1 MMNNF
6 RPQSA
11 VIRTEDPR
19 FLTGAGEYV
28 DDINIPNQTFGYL
41 LRSPHANAQII
52 SIEIEEAKLASG
64 VIGILTGKDYLAA
77 GLGPMPHS
85 VSKTENFDPENIYKA
100 IQYPLAPE
108 HVRYVGDGVAFI
120 IAESKTQAQDAAEL
134 IKVDYKVLKAVVA
147 PGKAIDEDSPL
158 VREDCPNNVAYEF
171 HEGDQAAVNQ
181 AFDSAAHIVQ
191 QRIYINRL
199 TASPMETR
207 GVVADYNPISKL
219 TTVHLPTQGA
229 FGARSMLANIL
240 FKQPIENFRIIT
252 GDVGGSFGMKGA
264 MYPETP
270 LSVWASQR
278 YGRPVKW
285 VSDRSEAFMS
295 DCHARDKIVNTELAL
310 DKDYNFLALRVHA
323 IANTGAYYSTM
334 SIFPIIRST
343 SGLAGSYKTPV
354 IHYHATAVFS
364 NSNPMA
370 PYRGSGRP
378 DAGYIIE
385 RIIDV
390 AARKLKI
397 DPIEL
402 RKRNIIPEESM
413 PFKPALGPVYDSGN
427 FSKNQEI
434 ALEKANASNFEVRRE
449 AAKKRGKLLG
459 FGIGNNVESAAPP
472 GQEWAKIKILE
483 DGSATLFA
491 GSTDQGQGH
500 ATMYTQIICERLGL
514 TPEQIKIVEG
524 DTQTL
529 DAGFGAGGSK
539 VSGLG
544 GSAVF
549 ETARLIIE
557 RGKEIAAQQMEVAN
571 IDIEYSD
578 QKFSVVG
585 TDRIIS
591 LAEVARIA
599 KAKHEDGLLAIG
611 TYETGAATFPSG
623 CHTCELEVDPD
634 TGKVEIKRY
643 VAVTDVGNAI
653 NPKQV
658 EGQVRGGVVQALG
671 QVFSEKITYEPTSG
685 QLLSGSY
692 MDYAMPKAKD
702 MCFIETYNNPSITK
716 VNPLGVKGAGEI
728 GTGCAVAT
736 FVNALVDALSPM
748 NILHIDTPATAETIW
763 KAMQTA
769 EKSKNLI

>member
-1 MMNNF
+1 MNNF
-6 RPQSA
+6 SPQSA
-11 VIRTEDPR
+11 VIRTEDPK
-19 FLTGAGEYV
+19 FLKGAGEYV
-28 DDINIPNQTFGYL
+28 DDINFPNQTYGHL
-41 LRSPHANAQII
+41 LRSPHASAKII
-52 SIEIEEAKLASG
+52 SIDINEAKLAPG
-64 VIGILTGKDYLAA
+64 VIDILTGKDYLAA
-77 GLGPMPHS
+77 GLGSMPHS
-85 VSKTENFDPENIYKA
+85 TSKSENFNPENIYQA
-100 IQYPLAPE
+100 VQYPLASDQ
-108 HVRYVGDGVAFI
+108 VRYVGDGVAFI
-120 IAESKTQAQDAAEL
+120 IAESKVQAQDAAEL
-134 IKVDYKVLKAVVA
+134 IKIEYKVLDAVVG
-147 PGKAIDEDSPL
+147 PSMAIDANGPL
-158 VREDCPNNVAYEF
+158 VREDCPNNIAYEF
-171 HEGDQAAVNQ
+171 HEGDQVAVDQ
-181 AFDSAAHIVQ
+181 AFKDARHVIKQ
-191 QRIYINRL
+191 KIRINRL

-207 GVVADYNPISKL
+207 GVVADYNPISKF

-229 FGARSMLANIL
+229 FGARNMLANIL
-240 FKQPIENFRIIT
+240 FNQPIESFRVIT

-270 LSVWASQR
+270 LAVWASQKC
-278 YGRPVKW
+278 GRPVKW
-285 VSDRSEAFMS
+285 VSDRSEAFVS

-310 DKDYNFLALRVHA
+310 DKNYNFLALRVHA

-334 SIFPIIRST
+334 SVFPIIRST
-343 SGLAGSYKTPV
+343 SGLAGSYKTPA

-390 AARKLKI
+390 AARQLNI

-402 RKRNIIPEESM
+402 RSRNIISENDM
-413 PFKPALGPVYDSGN
+413 PFEPALGPSYDSGN

-434 ALEKANASNFEVRRE
+434 ALEKANANDFEMRRA
-449 AAKKRGKLLG
+449 AAKVRGKLLG
-459 FGIGNNVESAAPP
+459 FGVGNNVESAAPP

-483 DGSATLFA
+483 DGSAALFA

-514 TPEQIKIVEG
+514 EPEQIKIVEG

-549 ETARLIIE
+549 ETARLILE
-557 RGKEIAAQQMEVAN
+557 RGKEIAAQHFEAATK
-571 IDIEYSD
+571 DIEYKN
-578 QKFSVVG
+578 QNFSVVG

-591 LAEVARIA
+591 LSEVAKIA
-599 KAKHEDGLLAIG
+599 EAEHKEGLLVLG
-611 TYETGAATFPSG
+611 TYETNAATFPSG

-643 VAVTDVGNAI
+643 VAVTDVGNTI
-653 NPKQV
+653 NPTQV
-658 EGQVRGGVVQALG
+658 EGQVRGGIVQALG
-671 QVFSEKITYEPTSG
+671 QVFLEEINYDPASG

-702 MCFIETYNNPSITK
+702 ICFIETYDNPSLTS

-748 NILHIDTPATAETIW
+748 NIHHIDTPATAETIW
-763 KAMQTA
+763 QAIQA
-769 EKSKNLI
+769 SKI

>member
-1 MMNNF
+1 MINNF
-6 RPQSA
+6 SPSSA
-11 VIRTEDPR
+11 VIRTEDSR
-19 FLTGAGEYV
+19 FLRGAGEYI
-28 DDINIPNQTFGYL
+28 DDINIPNQTYGYL
-41 LRSPHANAQII
+41 LRSPHASAKII
-52 SIEIEEAKLASG
+52 SINIDAAKLAPG
-64 VIGILTGKDYLAA
+64 VVDILTGEDYLAA

-85 VSKTENFDPENIYKA
+85 VSKSENFDPANIYQA
-100 IQYPLAPE
+100 IQYPLAVDK
-108 HVRYVGDGVAFI
+108 VRYVGDGVAFI
-120 IAESKTQAQDAAEL
+120 IAESRALAQDAAEL
-134 IKVDYKVLKAVVA
+134 IKVEYKVLSAVVGPSMA
-147 PGKAIDEDSPL
+147 LDANGPL
-158 VREDCPNNVAYEF
+158 VREDCPNNIAYEF
-171 HEGDQAAVNQ
+171 HEGDQVAVNK
-181 AFDSAAHIVQ
+181 AFEGAAHIVKQ
-191 QRIYINRL
+191 KIRINRL

-207 GVVADYNPISKL
+207 GVIADYNPDSKF

-240 FKQPIENFRIIT
+240 FNQPVENFRVIT

-270 LSVWASQR
+270 LAVWASQKC
-278 YGRPVKW
+278 YRPVKW
-285 VSDRSEAFMS
+285 VSDRSEAFLS

-310 DKDYNFLALRVHA
+310 DKDLNFLALRVHA

-343 SGLAGSYKTPV
+343 SGLAGSYKTPA

-390 AARKLKI
+390 AARKLKVN
-397 DPIEL
+397 PIEL
-402 RKRNIIPEESM
+402 RSRNLISENEM
-413 PFKPALGPVYDSGN
+413 PFKPALGPSYDSGN
-427 FSKNQEI
+427 FSKNQQI
-434 ALEKANASNFEVRRE
+434 ALKKANASDFEIRRK
-449 AAKKRGKLLG
+449 ASKTQGKLLG

-472 GQEWAKIKILE
+472 GQEWAKIKILK
-483 DGSATLFA
+483 DGSVALFA

-514 TPEQIKIVEG
+514 EPDQIKIIEG

-529 DAGFGAGGSK
+529 EAGFGAGGSK

-549 ETARLIIE
+549 ETARLILE
-557 RGKEIAAQQMEVAN
+557 RGKELAAQQLEVA
-571 IDIEYSD
+571 IRDVEYKN
-578 QKFSVVG
+578 QNFSVVG
-585 TDRIIS
+585 TDRIITLS
-591 LAEVARIA
+591 EVAKIA
-599 KAKHEDGLLAIG
+599 ETEHKDGLLMIG
-611 TYETGAATFPSG
+611 TYKTNAATFPSG
-623 CHTCELEVDPD
+623 CHTCELEIDPD
-634 TGKVEIKRY
+634 TGNVDIKRY
-643 VAVTDVGNAI
+643 VAVTDVGNTI
-653 NPKQV
+653 NPTQV
-658 EGQVRGGVVQALG
+658 DGQVRGGIVQALG
-671 QVFSEKITYEPTSG
+671 QVFSEEINYDQASG

-692 MDYAMPKAKD
+692 MDYAMPKAND
-702 MCFIETYNNPSITK
+702 ICFIETYDNPSITF

-748 NILHIDTPATAETIW
+748 NIHHIDTPATAEKIW
-763 KAMQTA
+763 QAIQS
-769 EKSKNLI
+769 SKK

>member
-6 RPQSA
+6 SPQSA

-19 FLTGAGEYV
+19 FLRGSGEYI
-28 DDINIPNQTFGYL
+28 DDINIPNQTYGYL
-41 LRSPHANAQII
+41 LRSPHASAKII
-52 SIEIEEAKLASG
+52 SIDTNDAKLAPG
-64 VIGILTGKDYLAA
+64 VIDILTGKDYLAA

-85 VSKTENFDPENIYKA
+85 AAKSANFDPANIYQA
-100 IQYPLAPE
+100 IQYPLASDQ
-108 HVRYVGDGVAFI
+108 VRYVGDGVAFI
-120 IAESKTQAQDAAEL
+120 VAESKLQAQDAAEL
-134 IKVDYKVLKAVVA
+134 IEVEYKVLDAVVG
-147 PGKAIDEDSPL
+147 PSMAIDANGPL
-158 VREDCPNNVAYEF
+158 VREDCPNNIAYEF
-171 HEGDQAAVNQ
+171 HEGDQVAVNQ
-181 AFDSAAHIVQ
+181 AFDDAEHVVKQKI
-191 QRIYINRL
+191 RINRL

-207 GVVADYNPISKL
+207 GVVADYNKMSKF

-240 FKQPIENFRIIT
+240 LKQPIESFRVVT

-270 LSVWASQR
+270 LAVWASQK

-285 VSDRSEAFMS
+285 VSDRSEAFVS

-343 SGLAGSYKTPV
+343 SGLAGSYKTPA

-390 AARKLKI
+390 AARQLNI

-402 RKRNIIPEESM
+402 RSRNIVSADSM
-413 PFKPALGPVYDSGN
+413 PFKPALGPSYDSGN
-427 FSKNQEI
+427 FAKNQEI
-434 ALEKANASNFEVRRE
+434 ALEKSNANDIEVRRE
-449 AAKKRGKLLG
+449 AAKARGKLLG

-483 DGSATLFA
+483 DGSAALFA

-500 ATMYTQIICERLGL
+500 ATMYTQIISERLGL
-514 TPEQIKIVEG
+514 TPQQVQIVEG

-549 ETARLIIE
+549 ETARLVLE
-557 RGKEIAAQQMEVAN
+557 KGKEIAAQHFEVAA
-571 IDIEYSD
+571 IDIEYKD
-578 QKFSVVG
+578 QTFSVAG

-591 LAEVARIA
+591 LSEVAKIA
-599 KAKHEDGLLAIG
+599 TAKHNDGLLVVG
-611 TYETGAATFPSG
+611 TYETDAATFPSG

-634 TGKVEIKRY
+634 TGKVDIKRY
-643 VAVTDVGNAI
+643 VAVTDVGNTI
-653 NPKQV
+653 NPTQV
-658 EGQVRGGVVQALG
+658 EGQVRGGIVQALG
-671 QVFSEKITYEPTSG
+671 QVFLEEINYDPTSG

-692 MDYAMPKAKD
+692 MDYAMPKAED
-702 MCFIETYNNPSITK
+702 ICFIETYDNPSITN

-748 NILHIDTPATAETIW
+748 NIHHIDTPATAETIW
-763 KAMQTA
+763 QAIQA
-769 EKSKNLI
+769 SKE

>member
-1 MMNNF
+1 MNKF
-6 RPQSA
+6 SPQSA

-19 FLTGAGEYV
+19 FLKGAGEYI
-28 DDINIPNQTFGYL
+28 DDINLPNQLFGYL
-41 LRSPHANAQII
+41 LRSPHANAKII
-52 SIEIEEAKLASG
+52 AIDLSEANVGPG
-64 VIGILTGKDYLAA
+64 VVGILVGKDYLEDD
-77 GLGPMPHS
+77 LGAMPHS
-85 VSKTENFDPENIYKA
+85 AAKGANFDPAEIYQA
-100 IQYPLAPE
+100 IQYPLAVK

-120 IAESKTQAQDAAEL
+120 IAETKAQAQDASEL
-134 IKVDYKVLKAVVA
+134 ISVDYEVLDAVVGPA
-147 PGKAIDEDSPL
+147 MAISKNGPL

-171 HEGDQAAVNQ
+171 HEGDQAAVNS
-181 AFDSAAHIVQ
+181 AFQNAMHVIKQ
-191 QRIYINRL
+191 KIRINRL
-199 TASPMETR
+199 TASPIETR
-207 GVVADYNPISKL
+207 GVIADYNPETKF

-252 GDVGGSFGMKGA
+252 GDVGGSFGMKGG

-270 LSVWASQR
+270 LAVWASQK
-278 YGRPVKW
+278 YSRPVKW
-285 VSDRSEAFMS
+285 ISDRSEAFIS

-343 SGLAGSYKTPV
+343 SGLAGSYKTPA

-390 AARKLKI
+390 AARQLNI
-397 DPIEL
+397 SPMEL
-402 RKRNIIPEESM
+402 RKRNLISPDSM
-413 PFKPALGPVYDSGN
+413 PFKPALGPVYDSGD
-427 FSKNQEI
+427 FVENQKI
-434 ALEKANASNFEVRRE
+434 ALNKADANGFEARRIE
-449 AAKKRGKLLG
+449 AKSRGKLLG

-472 GQEWAKIKILE
+472 GQEWAKIKILK
-483 DGSATLFA
+483 DGTAALFA

-500 ATMYTQIICERLGL
+500 ATMYTQIISERLGL
-514 TPEQIKIVEG
+514 APEQIKIVEG

-529 DAGFGAGGSK
+529 DVGFGTGGSK

-549 ETARLIIE
+549 ETARLILE
-557 RGKEIAAQQMEVAN
+557 KGKAIAAEHLEVAVV
-571 IDIEYSD
+571 DIEYEN
-578 QKFSVVG
+578 QTFSVTG
-585 TDRIIS
+585 TDRGIS
-591 LAEVARIA
+591 LSEVAKIA
-599 KAKHEDGLLAIG
+599 GDETNDGLIIVG
-611 TYETGAATFPSG
+611 TYETSAPTFPSG
-623 CHTCELEVDPD
+623 CHACELEVDPD
-634 TGKVEIKRY
+634 TGKVEITRY
-643 VAVTDVGNAI
+643 VAVTDVGNTI
-653 NPKQV
+653 NPTQV
-658 EGQVRGGVVQALG
+658 EGQVRGGIVQALG
-671 QVFSEKITYEPTSG
+671 QVFLENINYDPVSG

-692 MDYAMPKAKD
+692 MDYAMPKARD
-702 MCFIETYNNPSITK
+702 MCFIETFDNPSATE

-748 NILHIDTPATAETIW
+748 NIYHIDTPATAETIW
-763 KAMQTA
+763 HAIQTA
-769 EKSKNLI
+769 KI

>member
-1 MMNNF
+1 MNKF
-6 RPQSA
+6 SPQSA

-19 FLTGAGEYV
+19 FLKGAGEYI
-28 DDINIPNQTFGYL
+28 DDINLPNQLYGYL
-41 LRSPHANAQII
+41 LRSPHANAQLI
-52 SIEIEEAKLASG
+52 SIDINEAKLAPG
-64 VIGILTGKDYLAA
+64 VIDILTGRDYLAA
-77 GLGPMPHS
+77 GLGAMPHNATKS
-85 VSKTENFDPENIYKA
+85 PNFDPADIYQA
-100 IQYPLAPE
+100 IQYPLAE
-108 HVRYVGDGVAFI
+108 DQVRYVGDGIAFI
-120 IAESKTQAQDAAEL
+120 VAETRAQAQDAAEL
-134 IKVDYKVLKAVVA
+134 IAVDYKVLKAVVG
-147 PGKAIDEDSPL
+147 PSMAISKNGPL
-158 VREDCPNNVAYEF
+158 VREDCPNNIAYEF
-171 HEGDQAAVNQ
+171 HEGDQVAVNDAFEQ
-181 AFDSAAHIVQ
+181 AVHIVKQ
-191 QRIYINRL
+191 KICINRL

-207 GVVADYNPISKL
+207 GVVADYNSKTKF

-240 FKQPIENFRIIT
+240 FNQPVKSFRVVT

-270 LSVWASQR
+270 LAVWASQKC
-278 YGRPVKW
+278 GRPVKW
-285 VSDRSEAFMS
+285 ISDRSEAFVS

-343 SGLAGSYKTPV
+343 SGLAGSYKTPA

-390 AARKLKI
+390 AARQLNI
-397 DPIEL
+397 DPMEL
-402 RKRNIIPEESM
+402 RSRNLISADDM
-413 PFKPALGPVYDSGN
+413 PFKPALGPSYDSGD
-427 FSKNQEI
+427 FAKNQKI
-434 ALEKANASNFEVRRE
+434 ALEKANADNLEERRE
-449 AAKKRGKLLG
+449 EAKKRGKLLG

-483 DGSATLFA
+483 DGTAALFA

-514 TPEQIKIVEG
+514 APEQIKIVEG

-549 ETARLIIE
+549 ETARLILE
-557 RGKEIAAQQMEVAN
+557 KGKEIAAQHLEVAVT
-571 IDIEYSD
+571 DIEYND
-578 QKFSVVG
+578 QTFFVAG
-585 TDRIIS
+585 TDRIIALS
-591 LAEVARIA
+591 DVAKIAESEN
-599 KAKHEDGLLAIG
+599 KDGLLVVG
-611 TYETGAATFPSG
+611 TYETNAATFPSG

-643 VAVTDVGNAI
+643 VAVTDVGNTI
-653 NPKQV
+653 NPTQV
-658 EGQVRGGVVQALG
+658 EGQVRGGIVQALG
-671 QVFSEKITYEPTSG
+671 QVFSEDINYDPASG

-702 MCFIETYNNPSITK
+702 ICFIETYDNPSVTV

-748 NILHIDTPATAETIW
+748 NIHHIDTPATAEKIW
-763 KAMQTA
+763 QAIQTA
-769 EKSKNLI
+769 RV

>member
-1 MMNNF
+1 MNKF
-6 RPQSA
+6 SPQSA

-19 FLTGAGEYV
+19 FLKGAGEYI
-28 DDINIPNQTFGYL
+28 DDINLPNQLFGYL
-41 LRSPHANAQII
+41 LRSPHANAKII
-52 SIEIEEAKLASG
+52 AIDLSEANVGPG
-64 VIGILTGKDYLAA
+64 VVGILVGKDYLEDD
-77 GLGPMPHS
+77 LGAMPHS
-85 VSKTENFDPENIYKA
+85 AAKGANFDPAEIYQA
-100 IQYPLAPE
+100 IQYPLAVK

-120 IAESKTQAQDAAEL
+120 IAETKAQAQDASEL
-134 IKVDYKVLKAVVA
+134 ISVDYEVLDAVVGPA
-147 PGKAIDEDSPL
+147 MAISKNGPL

-171 HEGDQAAVNQ
+171 HEGDQAAV
-181 AFDSAAHIVQ
+181 DSAFQNAMHVIKQ
-191 QRIYINRL
+191 KIRINRL
-199 TASPMETR
+199 TASPIETR
-207 GVVADYNPISKL
+207 GVIADYNPETKF

-252 GDVGGSFGMKGA
+252 GDVGGSFGMKGG

-270 LSVWASQR
+270 LAVWASQK
-278 YGRPVKW
+278 YSRPVKW
-285 VSDRSEAFMS
+285 ISDRSEAFIS

-343 SGLAGSYKTPV
+343 SGLAGSYKTPA

-390 AARKLKI
+390 AARQLNI
-397 DPIEL
+397 SPMEL
-402 RKRNIIPEESM
+402 RQRNLISSDSM
-413 PFKPALGPVYDSGN
+413 PFKPALGPAYDSGD
-427 FSKNQEI
+427 FVKNQEI
-434 ALEKANASNFEVRRE
+434 ALNKADANGFEARRIE
-449 AAKKRGKLLG
+449 AKSRGKLLG

-472 GQEWAKIKILE
+472 GQEWAKIKILK
-483 DGSATLFA
+483 DGTAALFA

-500 ATMYTQIICERLGL
+500 ATMYTQIISERLGL
-514 TPEQIKIVEG
+514 APEQIKIVEG

-529 DAGFGAGGSK
+529 DVGFGTGGSK

-549 ETARLIIE
+549 ETARLILE
-557 RGKEIAAQQMEVAN
+557 KGKAIAAEHLEVAVV
-571 IDIEYSD
+571 DIEYEN
-578 QKFSVVG
+578 QTFSVTG
-585 TDRIIS
+585 TDRGIS
-591 LAEVARIA
+591 LSEVAKIA
-599 KAKHEDGLLAIG
+599 GDETNDGLIIVG
-611 TYETGAATFPSG
+611 TYETSAPTFPSG
-623 CHTCELEVDPD
+623 CHACELEVDPD
-634 TGKVEIKRY
+634 TGKVEITRY
-643 VAVTDVGNAI
+643 VAVTDVGNTI
-653 NPKQV
+653 NPTQV
-658 EGQVRGGVVQALG
+658 EGQVRGGIVQALG
-671 QVFSEKITYEPTSG
+671 QVFLENINYDPVSG

-692 MDYAMPKAKD
+692 MDYAMPKARD
-702 MCFIETYNNPSITK
+702 MCFIETFDNPSATE

-748 NILHIDTPATAETIW
+748 NIYHIDTPATAETIW
-763 KAMQTA
+763 HAIQTA
-769 EKSKNLI
+769 KI